1 MSDPFEF
8 QALRALPQD
17 PPLLSLITCY
27 IPVPET
33 NGEEWD
39 RLPPEPAIG
48 VLVAFALDG
57 EYGMPGSVNVV
68 GPQAR
73 RESLELRAAA
83 LKVFEVSRPRIDNN
97 IPSDNETRLS

>member
-1 MSDPFEF
+1 MTDLLV
-8 QALRALPQD
+8 QALRALPND
-17 PPLLSLITCY
+17 PPLLNLITCY

-39 RLPPEPAIG
+39 RLAAEPAVG
-48 VLVAFALDG
+48 VLVAYALDG
-57 EYGMPGSVNVV
+57 DFGMPGLAEVV

-83 LKVFEVSRPRIDNN
+83 LSTFEASEV
-97 IPSDNETRLS
+97 RL